1 MRRTTLPLALLAVL
15 VLAAPAAGAPAAAGP
30 AVKVTPIG
38 RLPFPE
44 RGYIV
49 DLPTSTSVDAA
60 KVRVTEN
67 GQPVENFAFTPVAAS
82 GIRYGAV
89 LVVDA
94 SESMAGDAIEGAVG
108 AARSFVANAGDN
120 QWIGLVTFNG
130 SVHVDVAPTLQSA
143 PLDRALASTPTLAYG
158 TRIFDA
164 TDQALA
170 LLRRNQIAAGAVVML
185 SDGADVGSRLSLAEV
200 VARAKAER
208 VRVFA
213 IGLRSGA
220 FDESALRALSESTG
234 GTYVETSQAA
244 RLSTI
249 YRSLSRRLA
258 TEYLVQY
265 RSLTPPKSNVDVA
278 IAIPG
283 FERVEHEYTAPTP
296 SALAPYH
303 RSLLSR
309 FLMSPLSLLVLSL
322 LGALLVAILVA
333 AVADH
338 GRSRLVDRIA
348 QFLGKPAPPAPESRR
363 ARVARARAA
372 GRQRAQGWLAKLD
385 QNLDIADIQIS
396 APRVAVWT
404 LLATV
409 VAIGILALA
418 SPALALAGL
427 FTPLVVRGWIKRR
440 VSKVRDDF
448 ADQLPPNLQVLASAL
463 RAGHSFSGALA
474 ITLDNAHDPMQREL
488 RRAVTDEQLGV
499 PMDEAIRRVADRM
512 KSRDLEQVALLAE
525 LQRTTGGNA
534 AEVLDVVVGT
544 VRERADIR
552 RLVRTLTAQGRMARW
567 ILTALPVVV
576 GFFGFMMQPDVMK
589 PFLTSSSGQV
599 ALVFAGILVVAGSML
614 IQRIVDIE
622 V

>member
-1 MRRTTLPLALLAVL
+1 MRAALPFAILAALALAV
-15 VLAAPAAGAPAAAGP
+15 PAAGAPAAASELS
-30 AVKVTPIG
+30 VTPIG

-49 DLPTSTSVDAA
+49 DLPTSTSVDADA
-60 KVRVTEN
+60 VRVTEN
-67 GQPVENFAFTPVAAS
+67 GRPVENFAFTPVASS

-89 LVVDA
+89 LAMDA
-94 SESMAGDAIEGAVG
+94 SDSMAGAAIESAVA
-108 AARSFVANAGDN
+108 AARSFVASAGAN
-120 QWIGLVTFNG
+120 QWLGLVTFNG
-130 SVHVDVAPTLQSA
+130 SVRVDVAPTLRA
-143 PLDRALASTPTLAYG
+143 ATLDRALAGTPPLAYG

-164 TDQALA
+164 TDRALS
-170 LLRRNQIAAGAVVML
+170 LLGQSQVAAGAVVLL

-200 VARAKAER
+200 VARAKAQR
-208 VRVFA
+208 VRIFTV
-213 IGLRSGA
+213 GLRSGA
-220 FDESALRALSESTG
+220 FDDTALRQLAVATG
-234 GTYVETSQAA
+234 GSYVGTSQTAQ
-244 RLSTI
+244 LSTI
-249 YRSLSRRLA
+249 YRSLSRRLSQ
-258 TEYLVQY
+258 EYLVQY
-265 RSLTPPKSNVDVA
+265 RSVAPPKSTVDVA
-278 IAIPG
+278 ITIPG
-283 FERVEHEYTAPTP
+283 FTRAEHEYTAPTP

-309 FLMSPLSLLVLSL
+309 FLLSPVSLVFLSL
-322 LGALLVAILVA
+322 LGALLMAVLVS
-333 AVADH
+333 AVVDH

-348 QFLGKPAPPAPESRR
+348 QFLGTPPPAPPESRR

-372 GRQRAQGWLAKLD
+372 GRERAKGWLAKLD
-385 QNLDIADIQIS
+385 QELDIADIQVPAS
-396 APRVAVWT
+396 RVAIMT

-409 VAIGILALA
+409 AVVAFLSLL
-418 SPALALAGL
+418 SPPLALAGL
-427 FTPLVVRGWIKRR
+427 LTPLVSRSVIKRR
-440 VSKVRDDF
+440 VSKVRNEF

-463 RAGHSFSGALA
+463 RAGHSFAGALTV
-474 ITLDNAHDPMQREL
+474 TLDNAHDPMQREL
-488 RRAVTDEQLGV
+488 RRAITDEQLGV

-567 ILTALPVVV
+567 ILTALPAVV
-576 GFFGFMMQPDVMK
+576 GLFTFMMQPDVMK
-589 PFLTSSSGQV
+589 PFLTSTAGQI
-599 ALVFAGILVVAGSML
+599 ALVVAGVLVAAGSMM

>member
-1 MRRTTLPLALLAVL
+1 MRRTLPLAILAALL
-15 VLAAPAAGAPAAAGP
+15 LAAPAAGAAAAAEP

-49 DLPTSTSVDAA
+49 DLPTSTSINATA
-60 KVRVTEN
+60 VRVTEN

-82 GIRYGAV
+82 GIRYGVILAV
-89 LVVDA
+89 DT
-94 SESMAGDAIEGAVG
+94 SESMAGDAIDAAVG

-130 SVHVDVAPTLQSA
+130 SVRVDVAPTLRSA
-143 PLDRALASTPTLAYG
+143 PLDASLARTPTLAYG

-164 TDQALA
+164 TDRALT
-170 LLRRNQIAAGAVVML
+170 LLGQNQIAAGAVVVL
-185 SDGADVGSRLSLAEV
+185 SDGADVGSRISLAEV
-200 VARAKAER
+200 VSRAKAQR
-208 VRVFA
+208 VRVFT

-220 FDESALRALSESTG
+220 FDETALRELSESTG
-234 GTYVETSQAA
+234 GTYVETAQVA
-244 RLSTI
+244 RLSAI
-249 YRSLSRRLA
+249 YSSLSRRLA
-258 TEYLVQY
+258 REYLVQY
-265 RSLTPPKSNVDVA
+265 RSLAPPKSNVDVA
-278 IAIPG
+278 ITIPG

-309 FLMSPLSLLVLSL
+309 FLLSPLSLLVLSL

-333 AVADH
+333 SVVDH

-348 QFLGKPAPPAPESRR
+348 QFLGTPAPAPPESRR

-385 QNLDIADIQIS
+385 QDLDIADIQIS
-396 APRVAVWT
+396 ASRVAVWT

-409 VAIGILALA
+409 AATATLALI
-418 SPALALAGL
+418 SPALGLAGL
-427 FTPLVVRGWIKRR
+427 LTPLVARGLIKRR
-440 VSKVRDDF
+440 VAKVRDEF

-463 RAGHSFSGALA
+463 RAGHSFAGALA
-474 ITLDNAHDPMQREL
+474 VTLDNAHDPMQREL

-499 PMDEAIRRVADRM
+499 PMDEAVRRVAERM

-567 ILTALPVVV
+567 ILTALPIVV

-589 PFLTSSSGQV
+589 PFLASSSGQL
-599 ALVFAGILVVAGSML
+599 ALLFAGILVVAGSLM